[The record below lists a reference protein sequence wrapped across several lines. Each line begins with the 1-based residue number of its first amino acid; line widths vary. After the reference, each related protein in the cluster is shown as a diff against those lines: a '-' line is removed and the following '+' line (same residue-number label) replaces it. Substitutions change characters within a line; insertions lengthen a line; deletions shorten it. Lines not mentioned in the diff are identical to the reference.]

1 LCTVILLRRPG
12 AAWPLMVAAN
22 RDERLDRPWDP
33 PAAHWPGLIGGRDRL
48 GGGTWM
54 ALGRHGVLACVLNR
68 PGTLGP
74 EAGRRSRGELPL
86 LAAAASSAEAGA
98 AAITSL
104 DAGGWRPFNMI
115 VADRHRAFFLAGL
128 GDGQAQ
134 AAALPDGV
142 SMVTAHPPNDLA
154 SPRIARHLPRFRAAA
169 PPDPATGDW
178 TVWES
183 LLADG
188 GGDRAEA
195 LAVPPLA
202 GFGTVC
208 ASLVGFPAQGP
219 PIWRFCAG
227 APRPGAFLPLPIG

>member
-1 LCTVILLRRPG
+1 MII
-12 AAWPLMVAAN
+12 AAN
-22 RDERLDRPWDP
+22 RDERLDRPWDT

-54 ALGRHGVLACVLNR
+54 ALGHHGVVAGVLNR

-86 LAAAASSAEAGA
+86 LAAAARSAEAGA
-98 AAITSL
+98 AAIAAL
-104 DAGGWRPFNMI
+104 DASEWRPFNMI
-115 VADRHRAFFLAGL
+115 VADRHQAFFLAGL

-142 SMVTAHPPNDLA
+142 AMVTAHPPNDLA
-154 SPRIARHLPRFRAAA
+154 SPRIARHLPRFRQAT
-169 PPDPATGDW
+169 PPDPGIDDW
-178 TVWES
+178 AAWER

-188 GGDRAEA
+188 GGSQAEA
-195 LAVPPLA
+195 LNVPPLA
-202 GFGTVC
+202 GFGTVS
-208 ASLVGFPAQGP
+208 ASILAFPDRGP